1 MRQMSRS
8 AGRKAAG
15 GNSARSAAAVRR
27 RLLPYRA
34 AFWRRDEPKKP
45 EPAPR
50 RRARQSRLARLVD
63 EASQAGIVRWQSS
76 VAVGVFLTISLV
88 HALIVGGHM
97 GAIGKGIAATVD
109 GGLSAAGLAVDKV
122 SVSGRERARMSDILG
137 ALGVMRGDSIL
148 SFDTD
153 RARARIE
160 QIGWVSSA
168 DVQRLF
174 PDKVLIEIHE
184 RQPYAVWQNDGGFS
198 VIDRTGSKL
207 NGLEAPEFSHL
218 PRVVGAGAAD
228 GAEAILAEVARHPA
242 IGREVEAAVRVAER
256 RWNLRMKSGIDVMLP
271 EGEFKPAIEEL
282 GKLEAEHQILSRDIR
297 LIDFRLA
304 DRVTIQLS
312 DEAAERRREN
322 AKAAAKAK
330 AKSKRG

>member
-15 GNSARSAAAVRR
+15 GKSARSSAVVRR
-27 RLLPYRA
+27 RLLPHRA
-34 AFWRRDEPKKP
+34 AFWRSDEPKKP
-45 EPAPR
+45 EPRSR
-50 RRARQSRLARLVD
+50 RRGKQSRLDRLWTGAA
-63 EASQAGIVRWQSS
+63 EAGVVRWQSP
-76 VAVGVFLTISLV
+76 VAVGAFLVLALI
-88 HALIVGGHM
+88 HALIAGDHM
-97 GAIGKGIAATVD
+97 GSIGRGIGATVD
-109 GGLSAAGLAVDKV
+109 GGLSAAGLEVDTV
-122 SVSGRERARMSDILG
+122 SVTGRERARMSDILT

-168 DVQRLF
+168 NVQRLF

-184 RQPYAVWQNDGGFS
+184 RQPYAVWQQDGGFS
-198 VIDRTGSKL
+198 VIDRTGTRL
-207 NGLEAPEFSHL
+207 NGLSAPDFSHL

-228 GAEAILAEVARHPA
+228 GAGAILDEVERHPA

-256 RWNLRMKSGIDVMLP
+256 RWNLRMKSGIDIMLP
-271 EGEFKPAIEEL
+271 EGEFKPAIDEL
-282 GKLEAEHQILSRDIR
+282 GRLEAEHQILSRDIR
-297 LIDFRLA
+297 LIDFRVA

-312 DEAAERRREN
+312 DEAAERRRAS
-322 AKAAAKAK
+322 AKAAARSKG
-330 AKSKRG
+330 KSG